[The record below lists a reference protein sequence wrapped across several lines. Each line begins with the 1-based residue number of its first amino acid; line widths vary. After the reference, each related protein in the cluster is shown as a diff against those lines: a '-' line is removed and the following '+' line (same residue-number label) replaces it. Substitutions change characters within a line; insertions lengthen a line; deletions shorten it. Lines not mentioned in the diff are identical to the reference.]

1 MKQLK
6 QIIFPTLSLVLV
18 ALGMTSLM
26 ALVNHLT
33 AERIQYIMYADLIA
47 AKQEIFPQAGEFIR
61 ETVMIGDEEI
71 RYYIAAN
78 NEGFIFTPSVIG
90 YGGNMVVVVGINTEG
105 AVVGVR
111 VAEHEE
117 TPGLGT
123 RVFDYEFVG
132 QFKISYTERGF
143 IVGYN
148 IDGIS
153 GSTITV
159 DALILAVNDALDIYR
174 EVR

>member
-1 MKQLK
+1 MKLLK
-6 QIIFPTLSLVLV
+6 QIILPTLSLVIIAFV
-18 ALGMTSLM
+18 MTGLM
-26 ALVNHLT
+26 LLVNELT
-33 AERIQYIMYADLIA
+33 AERIQNILYADLIA
-47 AKQEIFPQAGEFIR
+47 AKQEVFPQAEFTR
-61 ETVMIGDEEI
+61 ETIMIDGEEI
-71 RYYIAAN
+71 RYYVVGN
-78 NEGFIFTPSVIG
+78 NEGYIFMPAVIG
-90 YGGNMVVVVGINTEG
+90 YGGRMVVVVGINKEG
-105 AVVGVR
+105 TVVGVA
-111 VAEHEE
+111 VAENEE

-132 QFKISYTERGF
+132 QFKISYTPSGF

-159 DALILAVNDALDIYR
+159 DALVLAVNNALDIYR